1 MNLYIIPAFG
11 SFKLML
17 SITKRILDYAS
28 QLGTITENLI
38 YQVIPPK
45 LKFRDEQPLKYFD
58 EIELQ
63 KFLKYIDSLEPIER
77 NCRDTTLYKF
87 LLATDLL
94 IGEALDL
101 L

>member
-17 SITKRILDYAS
+17 SITKRILDYA
-28 QLGTITENLI
+28 
-38 YQVIPPK
+38 PK

-77 NCRDTTLYKF
+77 NCRYTTLYKF
-87 LLATDLL
+87 LLAIDLL
-94 IGEALDL
+94 IGEALDI
-101 L
+101 